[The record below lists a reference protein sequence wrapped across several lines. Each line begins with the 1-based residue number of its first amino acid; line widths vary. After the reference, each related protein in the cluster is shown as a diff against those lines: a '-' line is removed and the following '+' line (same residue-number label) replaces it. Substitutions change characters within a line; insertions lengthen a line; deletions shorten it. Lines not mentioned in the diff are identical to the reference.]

1 MATIQL
7 RTAVPG
13 PKSKALAD
21 RRLRAVP
28 RGLAHATPVYV
39 AKAEDAVLEDV
50 DGNRYIDFAGGIGCN
65 NVGHRRPSVLSAI
78 HEQLD
83 RFLHTCVQVTP
94 YESYVRLAERMNQLT
109 PGKFPKKTLFVNSGA
124 EAIENAVKIARAH
137 TGRSGIV
144 AFEDAFHGRTMMTLA
159 LTSKT
164 HPYKAGFAP
173 FPGDVY
179 RIPYA
184 YCYRC
189 SYSLTYPSC
198 DLFCARHLEDTFK
211 RVVASEDVAAVIA
224 EPVLGE
230 GGFVAPPSD
239 YFRVLMDI
247 CHKHG
252 VLFIA
257 DEVQTGFGR
266 TGALFASEH
275 YGIEPD
281 IFVTAKSLGGGLP
294 LAAITGRAEIM
305 DAPQSGGLGG
315 TFGGNPLSGVAA
327 LAVLDAFEDENKN
340 LSARA
345 NELGNRFRRRA
356 LDWQRRWSMIGD
368 VRGLGAMQA
377 MELVQSAETRLPA
390 PEETKQIVQYCY
402 EHGLI
407 ILSAGSYSNV
417 IRALMPLAITDTQM
431 DEALAVLESALQ
443 AVCERKEV
451 AAQPV

>member
-7 RTAVPG
+7 RSSIPG

-78 HEQLD
+78 REQLD

-94 YESYVRLAERMNQLT
+94 YESYVRLAERMNELT

-137 TGRSGIV
+137 TGRSGII

-230 GGFVAPPSD
+230 GGFVAPPPD
-239 YFRVLMDI
+239 YFQVLIDI

-305 DAPQSGGLGG
+305 DAPQPGGLGG
-315 TFGGNPLSGVAA
+315 TFGGNPLSCAAA
-327 LAVLDAFEDENKN
+327 LAVLDAFENENEN

-345 NELGNRFRRRA
+345 NELGNRFQRRA
-356 LDWQRRWSMIGD
+356 LDWQRRWPVIGD

-377 MELVQSAETRLPA
+377 MELVQSADTRLPA
-390 PEETKQIVQYCY
+390 ADETKQIVQDCY

-417 IRALMPLAITDTQM
+417 IRALMPLVITDAQM
-431 DEALAVLESALQ
+431 DEALVVLESALQ
-443 AVCERKEV
+443 TVCERKEA

>member
-7 RTAVPG
+7 RTSIPG
-13 PKSKALAD
+13 PKSTTLAD

-78 HEQLD
+78 REQLD
-83 RFLHTCVQVTP
+83 RFLHTCAQVTP
-94 YESYVRLAERMNQLT
+94 YESYVRLAERMNELT

-124 EAIENAVKIARAH
+124 EAIENAVKIAHAH
-137 TGRSGIV
+137 TGRSGII

-230 GGFVAPPSD
+230 GGFVAPPPD
-239 YFRVLMDI
+239 YFRVLIDI

-305 DAPQSGGLGG
+305 DAPQPGGLGG
-315 TFGGNPLSGVAA
+315 TFGGNPLSCAAA
-327 LAVLDAFEDENKN
+327 LAVLDAFENENES

-345 NELGNRFRRRA
+345 NELGNRFQRRA
-356 LDWQRRWSMIGD
+356 LDWQRRWPVIGD

-377 MELVQSAETRLPA
+377 MELVQSADTRLPA
-390 PEETKQIVQYCY
+390 ADETKQIVQDCY

-417 IRALMPLAITDTQM
+417 IRALMPLVITDAQM
-431 DEALAVLESALQ
+431 DEALVVLESALQ
-443 AVCERKEV
+443 TVCERKEA